1 MSEQAPASSGPSMP
15 SMSGMTQSL
24 NSNNSVTDILTGFTI
39 VLVLY
44 FALSM
49 CEYLYKTFA
58 YMRKEALEVFP
69 HTYPSGSKSQ
79 VAVQNPMD
87 QNAKTIT
94 FSDNQRSGV
103 EFSYSMFINVSSD
116 TFSSGNHVLYHI
128 LHKGYS
134 KAYPL
139 MSPGIF
145 CWGDKNTIRIYMNS
159 FNTWNDFVDIDNIP
173 VNNWFHLVVS
183 CKGNVL
189 YVYVNGNLKRKL
201 SLSGKTPPYQNY
213 GNVYMFSS
221 RKLTLRAAAIKSLDN
236 DPAFKA
242 GSDNV
247 NAQTI
252 LNMDG
257 SAKGLVS
264 RVFYY
269 RYALTYS
276 EIQTLMNMG
285 PSSKVVGSDASVMTP
300 YLSDTWWTTNGT
312 RI

>member
-1 MSEQAPASSGPSMP
+1 
-15 SMSGMTQSL
+15 
-24 NSNNSVTDILTGFTI
+24 
-39 VLVLY
+39 
-44 FALSM
+44 
-49 CEYLYKTFA
+49 
-58 YMRKEALEVFP
+58 
-69 HTYPSGSKSQ
+69 
-79 VAVQNPMD
+79 
-87 QNAKTIT
+87 
-94 FSDNQRSGV
+94 
-103 EFSYSMFINVSSD
+103 
-116 TFSSGNHVLYHI
+116 
-128 LHKGYS
+128 
-134 KAYPL
+134 
-139 MSPGIF
+139 
-145 CWGDKNTIRIYMNS
+145 MNS

-236 DPAFKA
+236 DPAFKV
-242 GSDNV
+242 GSDNISV
-247 NAQTI
+247 QTT
-252 LNMDG
+252 LSMDG

-276 EIQTLMNMG
+276 EIQRLMNMG

-312 RI
+312 QI

>member
-1 MSEQAPASSGPSMP
+1 MSDQAPAFGVPSMP
-15 SMSGMTQSL
+15 SMAGITQSL
-24 NSNNSVTDILTGFTI
+24 NTNSAVTDILIGFTVVI
-39 VLVLY
+39 LLY
-44 FALSM
+44 FAMSM
-49 CEYLYKTFA
+49 GEYLHKTFT
-58 YMRKEALEVFP
+58 YLRKEHLEVFP
-69 HTYPSGSKSQ
+69 YTYPSGSKSQ

-87 QNAKTIT
+87 QNAKTIIT
-94 FSDNQRSGV
+94 SDNQRSGV
-103 EFSYSMFINVSSD
+103 EFSYSMFINLNSD

-159 FNTWNDFVDIDNIP
+159 FSTWNDFVDIDNIP

-213 GNVYMFSS
+213 GNVYLFSS
-221 RKLTLRAAAIKSLDN
+221 RKVSLRAAAVKSLDN
-236 DPAFKA
+236 DPEFKVGA
-242 GSDNV
+242 GNV
-247 NAQTI
+247 NSQTM
-252 LNMDG
+252 LSMDG

-276 EIQTLMNMG
+276 EIQAVMNMG
-285 PSSKVVGSDASVMTP
+285 PSSKVVGSDSSVMTP

-312 RI
+312 QI